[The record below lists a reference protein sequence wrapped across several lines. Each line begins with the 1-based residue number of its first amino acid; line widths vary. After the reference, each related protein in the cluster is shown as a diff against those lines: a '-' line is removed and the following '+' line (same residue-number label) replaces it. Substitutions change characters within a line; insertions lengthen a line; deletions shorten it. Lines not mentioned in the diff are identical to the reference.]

1 MVEISIQ
8 RGHENKAFSFGGRLL
23 GVFNPTEPIKAPRL
37 LRYIQEGAAMINEI
51 KAADRGIIEFLL
63 IDLDVALTFLD
74 VAETTEFRNTAERN
88 HRNARA
94 AYNTVVSKLREVTPT
109 PAQQM
114 L

>member
-1 MVEISIQ
+1 
-8 RGHENKAFSFGGRLL
+8 
-23 GVFNPTEPIKAPRL
+23 
-37 LRYIQEGAAMINEI
+37 MINEI
-51 KAADRGIIEFLL
+51 KAADQGIIEFLL

-109 PAQQM
+109 PAQQVLM
-114 L
+114 DERLSLLRARLQAVGQL